1 MVIALEFNATQ
12 RGGAGIILNAKSEVT
27 NSWAKPARLP
37 LDNVW
42 GEVEWRLQ
50 NYETEQ
56 LVKDSYE
63 ESSNLY
69 RGAIQT

>member
-1 MVIALEFNATQ
+1 V
-12 RGGAGIILNAKSEVT
+12 NAKSEVT

-37 LDNVW
+37 LDDIW
-42 GEVEWRLQ
+42 GEVESRQQ

>member
-1 MVIALEFNATQ
+1 V
-12 RGGAGIILNAKSEVT
+12 NAKSEVT
-27 NSWAKPARLP
+27 NSWAKPVRLP
-37 LDNVW
+37 LDNIW
-42 GEVEWRLQ
+42 GEVECRQQ

>member
-1 MVIALEFNATQ
+1 MAVLEFNPTL
-12 RGGAGIILNAKSEVT
+12 RGTEIIVNAKSEVT

-37 LDNVW
+37 FDDIW
-42 GEVEWRLQ
+42 GEVESRQQ

>member
-1 MVIALEFNATQ
+1 MAVLEFNPTL
-12 RGGAGIILNAKSEVT
+12 RGTEIIVNAKSEVT

-37 LDNVW
+37 LDDIW
-42 GEVEWRLQ
+42 GEVESRQQ